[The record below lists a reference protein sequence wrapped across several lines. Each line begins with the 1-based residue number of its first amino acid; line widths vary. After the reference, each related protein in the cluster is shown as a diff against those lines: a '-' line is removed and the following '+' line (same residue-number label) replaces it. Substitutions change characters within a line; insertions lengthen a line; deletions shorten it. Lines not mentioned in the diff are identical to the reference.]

1 MKRITVLALAL
12 LTPVVMFAQVPPD
25 RGALALKRMGMSDD
39 QVTKITAIVKTAE
52 TKVKDD
58 KIHISLIK
66 AQIKDAIMP
75 STAALDMAAID
86 KLVDQEVQLR
96 ADMEKTVLSA
106 EVELIKIMGR
116 DDFEL
121 YFRMIRA
128 EFGMGSSRSM
138 QEFRGMQMWARF
150 HGSMMPGA
158 APYAWRNGAQPPA
171 GQGGQGPAPTG
182 SSN

>member
-58 KIHISLIK
+58 KIHIGLIK
-66 AQIKDAIMP
+66 ARIKDAIMP

-86 KLVDQEVQLR
+86 KLVDQEAQVR

-116 DDFEL
+116 DDFES
-121 YFRMIRA
+121 YSRMIRA
-128 EFGMGSSRSM
+128 ELGMGSTMSM
-138 QEFRGMQMWARF
+138 QDFRGMQMWARF
-150 HGSMMPGA
+150 HGSMMSGA
-158 APYAWRNGAQPPA
+158 APYAWRKGAQPPA
-171 GQGGQGPAPTG
+171 GQGGQGPAPSG
-182 SSN
+182 PSN